1 MRTLTR
7 SRGTES
13 VVMAGLLCAMGI
25 IIPMF
30 MPKIVLEPA
39 SFTLASHVPIYVAMF
54 ISPMVAF
61 SVAVGTTIGF
71 MMTGLP
77 IIIVMRAFSH
87 VIFVTL
93 GALWLSKYPLN
104 SNLKVVAFAVITS
117 AIHAISEFVVVST
130 FYFGGNVADKFYEN
144 GFFRSVILL
153 VFVGTFIHSIIDFI
167 IAYIIIKPLSKTGV
181 KLNLGN

>member
-1 MRTLTR
+1 MRTITK

-93 GALWLSKYPLN
+93 GALWLSKYSMN
-104 SNLKVVAFAVITS
+104 SNFKVVVFAIVTS
-117 AIHAISEFVVVST
+117 AIHAVSEFIVVST
-130 FYFGGNVADKFYEN
+130 FYFGGNISDKFYEN
-144 GFFRSVILL
+144 GFFRSVIML
-153 VFVGTFIHSIIDFI
+153 VFVGTFVHSIIDFI
-167 IAYIIIKPLSKTGV
+167 IAFIIIKPLSKTGV
-181 KLNLGN
+181 KLSI